1 MKKIKVSIQD
11 ENTLVLLEDAT
22 KGDLIDL
29 KSLHE
34 TDIDKT
40 TITNVVNSIKRDKF
54 EEELKK
60 ATDNVK
66 RDFTHEQ
73 ERKENEWKQ
82 NEQKKLQEKE
92 NVINELKNQNNRAE
106 IEKKLAINEAVQKI
120 EKEKDN
126 LVHDLK
132 TKDLEKQNL
141 ESSLKE
147 KF

>member
-11 ENTLVLLEDAT
+11 ENTLVLLEDAS

-34 TDIDKT
+34 ADIDKT

-60 ATDNVK
+60 ATDNIK
-66 RDFTHEQ
+66 RDFSYEQ

-82 NEQKKLQEKE
+82 NELKKLQEKE
-92 NVINELKNQNNRAE
+92 NEINDLKNKNSRAE
-106 IEKKLAINEAVQKI
+106 IEKKLAITEAI
-120 EKEKDN
+120 
-126 LVHDLK
+126 
-132 TKDLEKQNL
+132 
-141 ESSLKE
+141 
-147 KF
+147 